1 MASPKGRAATDQLDQ
16 ARGRMAQDIF
26 KDRSK
31 TDISDLVRPTRK
43 FADALEA
50 GTKA

>member
-1 MASPKGRAATDQLDQ
+1 MASPKGRAGTDQLDQ

-26 KDRSK
+26 KDWSS
-31 TDISDLVRPTRK
+31 TDINDLVRLMRK